1 MDSPFTRRHMPSR
14 HTPPAFTLIE
24 LLVVIAII
32 ALLISILLPSLSQAR
47 IEAGRVKCMSNMRQI
62 GAGLVMYKEDHES
75 SWSPMSTQNFDPSQ
89 PMANQKPDGPIPW
102 INPAPG
108 AGWISQF
115 AWGGFIAPNPEP
127 TFGNNIDYM
136 IHDAEAR
143 PLNKYVAPA
152 ARGKEKIDIYVCP
165 NDRTRGF
172 SIISGPS
179 GFVVDEEET
188 YNSWKSAGNSYAIN
202 WFWMNMYGGTSWN
215 TTQMATNSPKLM
227 RNLAGGPSSR
237 FVVIYEALLH
247 KLFDPVLDTG
257 GGLQAR
263 GWHRRWST
271 HTVLFLDGHSENR
284 FMDTRFPRGDGWGIW
299 PDRK

>member
-1 MDSPFTRRHMPSR
+1 MSPSIAQPHANRRSPR
-14 HTPPAFTLIE
+14 AFTLIE

-47 IEAGRVKCMSNMRQI
+47 IEAGRVKCLSNMRQI
-62 GAGLVMYKEDHES
+62 GAGLTMYIQDHENSAAPFFSQDLS
-75 SWSPMSTQNFDPSQ
+75 STTAATM
-89 PMANQKPDGPIPW
+89 PDGPIPW
-102 INPAPG
+102 IHPAPG
-108 AGWISQF
+108 AAWISQF

-127 TFGNNIDYM
+127 TFGTNIDYM
-136 IHDAEAR
+136 RHMAENR
-143 PLNKYVAPA
+143 PLNKYVAPSA
-152 ARGKEKIDIYVCP
+152 QGLDVIDIYKCP

-179 GFVVDEEET
+179 GFVEDVEET
-188 YNSWKSAGNSYAIN
+188 FNSWKSAGNSYAIN

-215 TTQMATNSPKLM
+215 TGQMRVNSPNLW
-227 RNLAGGPSSR
+227 RNIAGGPSSR
-237 FVVIYEALLH
+237 FIVIYESLLH
-247 KLFDPVLDTG
+247 RLFDPVLATG

-271 HTVLFLDGHSENR
+271 HSVLFLDGHSENR
-284 FMDTRFPRGDGWGIW
+284 HMDTRFPRGDGWAIW